1 MMLKITIADFLILL
15 ALLMI
20 IVGSLL
26 DWCDCG
32 ERLPDEPVEAFDSE
46 YQMLYDEIMEELHK
60 VLKGD
65 RK

>member
-1 MMLKITIADFLILL
+1 MLKITIAEFLILL

-26 DWCDCG
+26 DWFDRG
-32 ERLPDEPVEAFDSE
+32 ERLPDEPIAFDEE
-46 YQMLYDEIMEELHK
+46 YQSLYDEIMAELQA
-60 VLKGD
+60 VLKGE